1 MPTKTPTYAQIKQ
14 AFIDHGVRFKE
25 TKGCTTIGRPW
36 DAQNPLVGHVHHHTS
51 TPSATGDTGAP
62 TLEWI
67 LTAFNKPAANAL
79 VGRDGVVYI
88 CSWGSCWH
96 SGLGGPWK
104 SRGLGEGNVGHLRL
118 WGTEI
123 DDPGVGKTITAAQI
137 ETVGRM
143 DAAFLALCGWDK
155 YALINHADWTDA
167 GQWLKDPSGKADGPA
182 GKYEGRKNDTLRKYY
197 SAEFWRENAQK
208 YVLNPKPPVPVPPKP
223 PVPPTPVKPKVSLS
237 RVVTAA
243 KNDPK
248 LPQGKTTFPVDVK
261 IVEAALAKE
270 GLLEAKWV
278 DGAYGTKTVTAYSAW
293 QKKCGAT
300 GSGADGIPGRQ
311 TLTLLGAKYG
321 FEVI

>member
-14 AFIDHGVRFKE
+14 AFIDHGVKFKE
-25 TKGCTTIGRPW
+25 MKNCTTIGRPW
-36 DAQNPLVGHVHHHTS
+36 DSANPLVGHVHHHTS
-51 TPSATGDTGAP
+51 TPSATGNTGAP

-123 DDPGVGKTITAAQI
+123 DDPGESNTITAAQI
-137 ETVGRM
+137 ESVGRM

-167 GQWLKDPSGKADGPA
+167 GQWLKNPQGVADGPA

-197 SAEFWRENAQK
+197 SADFWRANAVK
-208 YVLNPKPPVPVPPKP
+208 YALKKPTPAPAPKPTPTPAPKP
-223 PVPPTPVKPKVSLS
+223 TPAPAPKGASKVSVKAVQKGKKNQQ
-237 RVVTAA
+237 VVTVQNALKAA
-243 KNDPK
+243 
-248 LPQGKTTFPVDVK
+248 
-261 IVEAALAKE
+261 
-270 GLLEAKWV
+270 GLYKGVV
-278 DGAYGTKTVTAYSAW
+278 DGSFGPSTVAAYSAW
-293 QKKCGAT
+293 QKNLGYT
-300 GSGADGIPGRQ
+300 GADADGAPGIKS
-311 TLTLLGAKYG
+311 LTELGKKYK
-321 FEVI
+321 FTVVA